1 MVFQSFA
8 LFPWLTVLENVQIGL
23 KALGLRD
30 AEVRGRALAAIDL
43 IGLDGFGRP
52 IRVSFRGGMRQ
63 RVGLAR
69 ALVDE
74 PFSALDVELP
84 QPRDRLAPTFR
95 ELVERIYVVL
105 TARPVTAASA
115 MRTEHFPGTGLGTIL
130 HPVSTNLLVGLWEA
144 VGGPLYDGA
153 ADLPAIA
160 SALHMEVDDLFP
172 VAETLQML
180 RFAEVEGG
188 DIRLTEASKRFAAAP
203 LDERK
208 MLLQRHLLTYV
219 TLAAHI

>member
-1 MVFQSFA
+1 
-8 LFPWLTVLENVQIGL
+8 
-23 KALGLRD
+23 
-30 AEVRGRALAAIDL
+30 
-43 IGLDGFGRP
+43 
-52 IRVSFRGGMRQ
+52 
-63 RVGLAR
+63 
-69 ALVDE
+69 
-74 PFSALDVELP
+74 
-84 QPRDRLAPTFR
+84 
-95 ELVERIYVVL
+95 
-105 TARPVTAASA
+105 